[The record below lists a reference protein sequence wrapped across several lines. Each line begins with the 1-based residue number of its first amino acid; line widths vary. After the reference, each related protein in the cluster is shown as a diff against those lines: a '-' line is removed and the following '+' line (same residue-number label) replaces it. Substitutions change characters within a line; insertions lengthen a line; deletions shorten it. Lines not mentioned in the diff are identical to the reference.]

1 MIAQNNPLFQRLK
14 AKTES
19 LQTTSKDQVIKTVY
33 ADPFG
38 RHGVVRGVSTLGEI
52 VVPGRETLQRFPR
65 TGAYPFHFR
74 KTFTRAS
81 GPISRGETPE
91 IEFVKTTRVRQRMP
105 DRVPEPLGFEEWIY
119 RSEAICGES
128 LFTSSPFKDCECG
141 EALTR
146 DPDLQE
152 LARHARNV
160 ISVCGLLTEL
170 HKLGWLHEDM
180 TTHNAMVYLKGNQ
193 FQPVLID
200 LAGSVPLSDVPPGE
214 RDAKIRADFS
224 ELFRELVLTQFFI
237 GALNNPY
244 ARQSIRGIDELF
256 RPEDVLK
263 LARLKSSLN
272 EIS

>member
-1 MIAQNNPLFQRLK
+1 
-14 AKTES
+14 
-19 LQTTSKDQVIKTVY
+19 
-33 ADPFG
+33 
-38 RHGVVRGVSTLGEI
+38 
-52 VVPGRETLQRFPR
+52 
-65 TGAYPFHFR
+65 
-74 KTFTRAS
+74 
-81 GPISRGETPE
+81 
-91 IEFVKTTRVRQRMP
+91 MP

-146 DPDLQE
+146 DPDPQE
-152 LARHARNV
+152 LARHARSV

-170 HKLGWLHEDM
+170 HNLGWLHEDL
-180 TTHNAMVYLKGNQ
+180 TTQNAMVYLKGNQ

-214 RDAKIRADFS
+214 RDGKIRADFS

-244 ARQSIRGIDELF
+244 ARQSIRGVDELF
-256 RPEDVLK
+256 QPEDVLK
-263 LARLKSSLN
+263 LARLKSGLN